1 MAARKRKQTTKA
13 ACERRGGR
21 FVKFEAK
28 VPVCFTK
35 TKRKSKGGGAKKSGG
50 KRKVDPAWKKRMAA
64 SCRAMTPTKFNN
76 IKPICLAAGVKAPS
90 KKKRK
95 SKR

>member
-1 MAARKRKQTTKA
+1 MAARKKKQTTKA

-21 FVKFEAK
+21 FVKFEAR

-35 TKRKSKGGGAKKSGG
+35 TKRKAKKSGG
-50 KRKVDPAWKKRMAA
+50 KKAGGKRKVNPAWKKRMAA
-64 SCRAMTPTKFNN
+64 ACRAMTQSKFNN
-76 IKPICLAAGVKAPS
+76 IKPICLAAGVTAPT
-90 KKKRK
+90 KKRK

>member
-1 MAARKRKQTTKA
+1 MAARKKKMTKA

-21 FVKFEAK
+21 FVKFSAS
-28 VPVCFTK
+28 PVCFTATK
-35 TKRKSKGGGAKKSGG
+35 KRKSAKKSGA
-50 KRKVDPAWKKRMAA
+50 KRKGGITKANWKKRMAA
-64 SCRAMTPTKFNN
+64 SCRAMTQTKFNN